1 MANNPKLFIKLTTMN
16 RAFCPGY
23 SLAEEVGRN
32 RPNAQVTAI
41 MPSIELF
48 IGTSIGLSIRL
59 PIELFIYPFIRLSI
73 RRPIIPLLGI
83 VFVGFI

>member
-48 IGTSIGLSIRL
+48 IGLHQLDSLL
-59 PIELFIYPFIRLSI
+59 DYLLNCLFIRLLDS
-73 RRPIIPLLGI
+73 LLDGLLARC
-83 VFVGFI
+83 